1 MAAISCGGSKEPAPA
16 PATDARDSLLIQR
29 SDIRIK
35 NRRLTP
41 EALWAMGR
49 IGGVAV
55 SPDADKVA
63 YTVSYYSVPQNKSN
77 TEIFV
82 MNADG
87 SGNEQLTRDEW
98 QQNQPAWIKNGKKLA
113 YLSNESGS
121 TQVWEMDPDGTDRRQ
136 LTDHAGGIDGFA
148 FSPDGK
154 KLLFIAQVKTV
165 KTTAE
170 KYPDLPQAS
179 GIIVDSLMYKHWDE
193 WTTTAPHPFVADF
206 DGDEISHVRD
216 LLEGTPYESPMKP
229 FGGIEQLAWSPD
241 SKKIAYTCRK
251 KTGKAYAVSTD
262 SDTRKA

>member
-87 SGNEQLTRDEW
+87 SGNER
-98 QQNQPAWIKNGKKLA
+98 
-113 YLSNESGS
+113 
-121 TQVWEMDPDGTDRRQ
+121 
-136 LTDHAGGIDGFA
+136 
-148 FSPDGK
+148 
-154 KLLFIAQVKTV
+154 
-165 KTTAE
+165 TARNW
-170 KYPDLPQAS
+170 P
-179 GIIVDSLMYKHWDE
+179 
-193 WTTTAPHPFVADF
+193 T
-206 DGDEISHVRD
+206 
-216 LLEGTPYESPMKP
+216 
-229 FGGIEQLAWSPD
+229 
-241 SKKIAYTCRK
+241 
-251 KTGKAYAVSTD
+251 
-262 SDTRKA
+262 